1 MNDVID
7 KTVLISG
14 ASSGIGEATV
24 RELAGRGARLFIGA
38 RRTDRLEALAAEL
51 GANVAWQAL
60 DVTDV
65 ASFAAFADAAEA
77 RFGRVDV
84 LINNAGVMPLSPL
97 AALKQDEW
105 TRMIDVNVHGVLNG
119 IAAVLPRFTAQKE
132 GHVVNVA
139 SIAAHFVMPPT
150 LIRQR

>member
-1 MNDVID
+1 VQGFRLIGLTPADSSVPSLLSLYGDRKGTIMNDVID

-51 GANVAWQAL
+51 GANVAWHGL
-60 DVTDV
+60 DVTD
-65 ASFAAFADAAEA
+65 AAGFAAFADAAEA

-97 AALKQDEW
+97 AALK
-105 TRMIDVNVHGVLNG
+105 
-119 IAAVLPRFTAQKE
+119 
-132 GHVVNVA
+132 
-139 SIAAHFVMPPT
+139 
-150 LIRQR
+150 